1 MEVLGMVKENHSVQD
16 QKMENNSIR
25 RNSTVTF
32 QDYLDD
38 SFDNP
43 SFSQDIFSRGSE
55 MINLSDSS
63 TDSTQVCE
71 VGTLEFSLQHPMS
84 GGEKIRDHDQENA
97 GYIHHTISADQIY
110 MQINPGNSPMPRNPS
125 HATLTVE
132 SRNQETK
139 KKEIKR
145 FRCDYEGCSRSY
157 STAGNLKT
165 HQKTHTG
172 EFTFVCT
179 QEGCGKTFLTSYSL
193 KIHVRVH
200 TREKPFECNIGG
212 CEKAFNTLYRLKAHK
227 RIHTGNTFNCEKEG
241 CLKFFTTLS
250 DLRKH
255 TRTHTGEK
263 PYKCEEDGCGKAFAA
278 SHHLKTHIRT
288 HTGER
293 PYSCTEDGCQKS
305 FATQYSLKT
314 HMHRHDKIVEETSN
328 QSLTIYPESSE
339 NFISSPTA
347 ELIPIASDT
356 ASSHIILSTVP
367 PSGLT
372 IPVSQQPEPLVNSSI
387 INSAEIIPTSITSS
401 SIINLPLSNV
411 RFEGVS
417 SGNVTAYAV
426 IPMGSLELAASN
438 SSLTTEF
445 PVSNLLVPEN
455 SSIKSL
461 QLTYP
466 SGLQVFAPSTGVPA
480 TNSSQESNESPPTN
494 AEFQGN
500 SSAVL
505 EVVNVQLQTEL
516 DEENSE
522 TTVNLLS
529 AAQAEICN
537 CEPNKCR
544 REEHG
549 CCSSCPGN
557 ADICG
562 EEEKQD
568 FTASDAVVDQKNV
581 AGPIVALGSYPESAD
596 ICGEEQTQGFTR
608 SSEVTSQEDMNRST
622 VALTYDVPEVKQS
635 SCQTCDIRGACSAS
649 RNVTYQDVGV
659 NTDPPVDAFEPV
671 SVGSEFISN
680 LSEISV
686 PVSEEVFDGNLG
698 IEVEKVS
705 DQDIVVLEQDS
716 PSSQEYPN
724 FIGNFPDVTENCRF
738 ETISTNEETVIPAL
752 NMNSSVELYNGS
764 SVNAVNSEMVLV
776 DYHTEQQKDYI
787 TMEFDSTL
795 LNELQR

>member
-1 MEVLGMVKENHSVQD
+1 MTTHS
-16 QKMENNSIR
+16 
-25 RNSTVTF
+25 
-32 QDYLDD
+32 
-38 SFDNP
+38 
-43 SFSQDIFSRGSE
+43 
-55 MINLSDSS
+55 
-63 TDSTQVCE
+63 
-71 VGTLEFSLQHPMS
+71 VGTLQILL
-84 GGEKIRDHDQENA
+84 R
-97 GYIHHTISADQIY
+97 SAHL
-110 MQINPGNSPMPRNPS
+110 S
-125 HATLTVE
+125 
-132 SRNQETK
+132 
-139 KKEIKR
+139 
-145 FRCDYEGCSRSY
+145 
-157 STAGNLKT
+157 
-165 HQKTHTG
+165 
-172 EFTFVCT
+172 EFTPVPPPDQCVVLAVT
-179 QEGCGKTFLTSYSL
+179 
-193 KIHVRVH
+193 VR
-200 TREKPFECNIGG
+200 G
-212 CEKAFNTLYRLKAHK
+212 
-227 RIHTGNTFNCEKEG
+227 
-241 CLKFFTTLS
+241 
-250 DLRKH
+250 
-255 TRTHTGEK
+255 
-263 PYKCEEDGCGKAFAA
+263 
-278 SHHLKTHIRT
+278 
-288 HTGER
+288 GER

-314 HMHRHDKIVEETSN
+314 HMHRHDKTVEETTS
-328 QSLTIYPESSE
+328 QSLTIYPKSSE
-339 NFISSPTA
+339 NLISSPAA
-347 ELIPIASDT
+347 ELIPIANDT

-387 INSAEIIPTSITSS
+387 INSAEILPTPITSS
-401 SIINLPLSNV
+401 SIINLPLSSV

-466 SGLQVFAPSTGVPA
+466 SGLQVFAPSTSVPA
-480 TNSSQESNESPPTN
+480 TNSSQDDDDESPPTN

-522 TTVNLLS
+522 TTVDIMS

-568 FTASDAVVDQKNV
+568 FTGSAVVDQENV
-581 AGPIVALGSYPESAD
+581 TGPIVALGCCPENAD
-596 ICGEEQTQGFTR
+596 VCGEEQTESFAG
-608 SSEVTSQEDMNRST
+608 SNEVASQEDVTRST

-659 NTDPPVDAFEPV
+659 NTDPPIDAFEPV

-698 IEVEKVS
+698 IEAEKVR

-716 PSSQEYPN
+716 PSSQEYPS

-738 ETISTNEETVIPAL
+738 ETMPTTETVIPAL
-752 NMNSSVELYNGS
+752 NMNSSVPLYNGS
-764 SVNAVNSEMVLV
+764 SVSTVNSEMVLV
-776 DYHTEQQKDYI
+776 DYQSGQQKDYI
-787 TMEFDSTL
+787 TMEFDSNL